1 MDKYVFFFSTVYK
14 IGLKTIL
21 KLIEF
26 FGSLENAFNA
36 DESEFKKFGFNDFII
51 KDIFNKKK
59 IFNFDDEILKYEK
72 LNIKISS
79 YFDND
84 YPEIL
89 KKIPDAPAV
98 IFYKGNLNN
107 LNKTIGVVGSRDCSD
122 YGVSV
127 AKDFCE
133 YFINN
138 NIIPVSGGAAGIDSI
153 SHEVAVLKNFPTIS
167 VMGTGL
173 DVVYPAKNKILF
185 QKIIENN
192 GAIIS
197 EFPIG
202 TQGLPQN
209 FIRRNRIIAGLSSG
223 VLIVEAGLKSGTM
236 TTAEFAINQN
246 KNVFVVPG
254 SIYSPFSEGAN
265 YLIKN
270 GAIFVTNPK
279 EIDEMIWGID
289 EKQKPK
295 NTPIRGQENQKEIGV
310 KHSVDLSWMGEDEK
324 TVFDLILYKP
334 KNIENI
340 VVESKLNIGK
350 INFILIMFEIKGLII
365 NIGGMNYKRVN

>member
-26 FGSLENAFNA
+26 FGSLEIAFNA
-36 DESEFKKFGFNDFII
+36 DENGFKKFGFNDFII

-59 IFNFDDEILKYEK
+59 IFNFDEEILKYEK
-72 LNIKISS
+72 LNINILS

-84 YPEIL
+84 YPSIL

-107 LNKTIGVVGSRDCSD
+107 LNNFNKTIGVVGSRDCSD

-127 AKDFCE
+127 TKDFCE
-133 YFINN
+133 YFISN
-138 NIIPVSGGAAGIDSI
+138 NIITVSGGAAGIDSI
-153 SHEVAVLKNFPTIS
+153 SHEVAISKNFPTIS

-192 GAIIS
+192 GVIIS

-279 EIDEMIWGID
+279 EINEMIWGVGNV
-289 EKQKPK
+289 QNVNVGAHCNAPL
-295 NTPIRGQENQKEIGV
+295 PI
-310 KHSVDLSWMGEDEK
+310 DLSWMGIDEK
-324 TVFDLILYKP
+324 IVFDLILYKP

-365 NIGGMNYKRVN
+365 NVGGMNYRRVN